1 MELEIFNWLLSPQ
14 GQALLAEL
22 AEHPLREGDTLRE
35 MERLR
40 QRVPPERACAAL
52 ELALLRRRASAK
64 FPAAERLYFTREAL
78 EQASAAPVAAHRA
91 TRLAPR
97 GHVADLGCGIGG
109 DTLALATAG
118 ARVTAVERDPLRLA
132 MARANAE
139 ALGLSERI
147 DWRLS
152 DLVVAAPP
160 RANALFSDPGRRA
173 GGQRRFHVESYDPPL
188 SRVLAWREHNP
199 ALAVKVA
206 PGIDLAALPADA
218 EVEFVS
224 LDGELKEAV
233 IWCGPLAQVAR
244 RATLLRT
251 AANGQVAPCTLWAGH
266 GAVLPTAPLAEPD
279 AFLYE
284 PDPAVIRAG
293 LVTDLALQLE
303 AAQLDPTI
311 AYLTA
316 PTCVATPFA
325 RAWRVLEW
333 FPFSLKRLR
342 ARLRELGAGPVTV
355 KKRGSPLDSDALARR
370 LSGPGTRPLVV
381 TLTQVRG
388 RPAALLCDPP
398 VPLTPIDQKRRFQ

>member
-1 MELEIFNWLLSPQ
+1 VDLETFNWILSPQ

-22 AEHPLREGDTLRE
+22 AARPLREGDMLRE

-40 QRVPPERACAAL
+40 RRVPAERARAVL

-109 DTLALATAG
+109 DTLALAAAG

-132 MARANAE
+132 IAHANAE

-147 DWRLS
+147 EWRLS
-152 DLVVAAPP
+152 DLAVAAPP
-160 RANALFSDPGRRA
+160 LADALFSDPGRRA

-188 SRVLAWREHNP
+188 SRVLAWRAHTP

-206 PGIDLAALPADA
+206 PGIDPAALPADA
-218 EVEFVS
+218 EIEFVS

-244 RATLLRT
+244 RATLLR
-251 AANGQVAPCTLWAGH
+251 AKANGQVATHTLWAGRR
-266 GAVLPTAPLAEPD
+266 AVHPSAPLAEPD

-293 LVTDLALQLE
+293 LVTDLAVQLG

-316 PTCVATPFA
+316 PTCMATPFA

-342 ARLRELGAGPVTV
+342 ARLRELGAGAVTV
-355 KKRGSPLDSDALARR
+355 KKRGSPLDSDALARQ

-381 TLTQVRG
+381 ALTQVRG
-388 RPAALLCDPP
+388 RPAAVLCDAP
-398 VPLTPIDQKRRFQ
+398 VSP

>member
-1 MELEIFNWLLSPQ
+1 MDLETFNWILSPQ

-22 AEHPLREGDTLRE
+22 AARPLREGDMLRE

-40 QRVPPERACAAL
+40 RRVPAERARAVL

-109 DTLALATAG
+109 DTLALAAAG

-132 MARANAE
+132 IAHANAE

-147 DWRLS
+147 EWRLS
-152 DLVVAAPP
+152 DLAVAAPP
-160 RANALFSDPGRRA
+160 LADALFSDPGRRA

-188 SRVLAWREHNP
+188 SRVLAWRAHTP

-206 PGIDLAALPADA
+206 PGIDPAALPADA
-218 EVEFVS
+218 EIEFVS

-244 RATLLRT
+244 RATLLR
-251 AANGQVAPCTLWAGH
+251 AKANGQVATHTLWAGRR
-266 GAVLPTAPLAEPD
+266 AVHPSAPLAEPD

-293 LVTDLALQLE
+293 LVTDLAVQLG

-316 PTCVATPFA
+316 PTCMATPFA

-342 ARLRELGAGPVTV
+342 ARLRELGAGAVTV
-355 KKRGSPLDSDALARR
+355 KKRGSPLDSDALARQ

-381 TLTQVRG
+381 ALTQVRG
-388 RPAALLCDPP
+388 RPAAVLCDAP
-398 VPLTPIDQKRRFQ
+398 VSP

>member
-1 MELEIFNWLLSPQ
+1 MDLETFNWILSPQ

-22 AEHPLREGDTLRE
+22 AARPLREGDMLCE

-40 QRVPPERACAAL
+40 RRLPAERARAAL
-52 ELALLRRRASAK
+52 ELTLLRRHASAK
-64 FPAAERLYFTREAL
+64 FPAAGRLYFTREAL

-91 TRLAPR
+91 TRLAPL

-109 DTLALATAG
+109 DTLALAAAG

-139 ALGLSERI
+139 ALGLGERI

-152 DLVVAAPP
+152 DLAVAAPP
-160 RANALFSDPGRRA
+160 PADALFSDPGRRT

-188 SRVLAWREHNP
+188 SRVLAWCAYTP

-206 PGIDLAALPADA
+206 PGIDPAALPADA
-218 EVEFVS
+218 EIEFVS
-224 LDGELKEAV
+224 LDGALKEAV
-233 IWCGPLAQVAR
+233 IWCGPLARVAR
-244 RATLLRT
+244 RASLLR
-251 AANGQVAPCTLWAGH
+251 AEANGQVATHTLWAGH
-266 GAVLPTAPLAEPD
+266 RAVHPSAPLAVPD

-293 LVTDLALQLE
+293 LVTDLALQLG
-303 AAQLDPTI
+303 AAQIDPTI

-325 RAWRVLEW
+325 RSWRVLEW

-342 ARLRELGAGPVTV
+342 ARLRELGAGAVTV
-355 KKRGSPLDSDALARR
+355 KKRGSPLDSDTLARQ
-370 LSGPGTRPLVV
+370 LSGPGTCPLVV
-381 TLTQVRG
+381 VLTRVQG
-388 RPAALLCDPP
+388 RPAALLCDA
-398 VPLTPIDQKRRFQ
+398 PLSP

>member
-1 MELEIFNWLLSPQ
+1 VDLETFNWILSPQ

-22 AEHPLREGDTLRE
+22 AARPLREGDMLRE

-40 QRVPPERACAAL
+40 RRVPAERARAVL

-109 DTLALATAG
+109 DTLALAAAG

-132 MARANAE
+132 IAHANAE

-147 DWRLS
+147 EWRLS
-152 DLVVAAPP
+152 DLAVAAPP
-160 RANALFSDPGRRA
+160 LADALFSDPGRRA

-188 SRVLAWREHNP
+188 SRVLAWRAHTP

-206 PGIDLAALPADA
+206 PGIDPAALPADA
-218 EVEFVS
+218 EIEFVS

-244 RATLLRT
+244 RATLLR
-251 AANGQVAPCTLWAGH
+251 AEANGQVATHTLWAGRR
-266 GAVLPTAPLAEPD
+266 AVHPSAPLAEPD

-293 LVTDLALQLE
+293 LVTDLAVQLG

-316 PTCVATPFA
+316 PTCMATPFA

-342 ARLRELGAGPVTV
+342 ARLRELGAGAVTV
-355 KKRGSPLDSDALARR
+355 KKRGSPLDSDALARQ

-381 TLTQVRG
+381 ALTQVRG
-388 RPAALLCDPP
+388 RPAAVLCDAP
-398 VPLTPIDQKRRFQ
+398 VSP

>member
-1 MELEIFNWLLSPQ
+1 MDLETFDWLRSPE

-22 AEHPLREGDTLRE
+22 AARPLRPSDTLRE

-40 QRVPPERACAAL
+40 QRITPERARAAL
-52 ELALLRRRASAK
+52 ELTLLRRRARVK

-91 TRLAPR
+91 TRLAPC

-109 DTLALATAG
+109 DTLALAEAG

-152 DLVVAAPP
+152 DLAVEEPP
-160 RANALFSDPGRRA
+160 LADALFSDPGRRA
-173 GGQRRFHVESYDPPL
+173 GGQRRFDVESYDPPL
-188 SRVLAWREHNP
+188 SRVLAWQKRNP

-206 PGIDLAALPADA
+206 PGIDLAALPAEA
-218 EVEFVS
+218 EIEFVS

-233 IWCGPLAQVAR
+233 IWCGPLARAAR
-244 RATLLRT
+244 RASLLRT
-251 AANGQVAPCTLWAGH
+251 GADGQVATHTLVAGP
-266 GAVLPTAPLAEPD
+266 GAVHPSVPVAEPD

-293 LVTDLALQLE
+293 LVTNLAIRLG
-303 AAQLDPTI
+303 AAQIDPTI

-325 RAWRVLEW
+325 RIWPVLEW
-333 FPFSLKRLR
+333 FPFNLKRLR

-355 KKRGSPLDSDALARR
+355 KKRGSPLDSDALARQ
-370 LSGPGTRPLVV
+370 LSGPGARPLVV
-381 TLTQVRG
+381 ALTQVRG
-388 RPAALLCDPP
+388 RPAALICDAP
-398 VPLTPIDQKRRFQ
+398 VPPG